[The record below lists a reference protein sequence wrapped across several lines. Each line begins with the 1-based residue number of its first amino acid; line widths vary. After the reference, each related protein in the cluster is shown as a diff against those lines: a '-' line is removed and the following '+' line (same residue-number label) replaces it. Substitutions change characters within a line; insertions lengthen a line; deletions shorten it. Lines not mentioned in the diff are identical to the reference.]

1 MSLANPCHH
10 LVQALRRA
18 QAFDGLLV
26 LDLSAKHGASI
37 SLLIYEVSR
46 FGSAL
51 GLHINHFVLTVFETS
66 LELVNSDVS
75 SSV

>member
-1 MSLANPCHH
+1 VSLANPRHY

-18 QAFDGLLV
+18 QAFDSLLV
-26 LDLSAKHGASI
+26 LDLSAKHGASVA
-37 SLLIYEVSR
+37 LLIDEVSR

-51 GLHINHFVLTVFETS
+51 GLHVNHFVLTVFETS
-66 LELVNSDVS
+66 LELVDSDVS